1 MEQSFYIVRG
11 MSDERDEVTGIS
23 YEVQPGR
30 KSGWNVIRRN
40 YFTGEKRVV
49 AHLLT
54 EYGAHRKLTEWQL
67 RQSQGL

>member
-1 MEQSFYIVRG
+1 M
-11 MSDERDEVTGIS
+11 TGIS